1 MSFVA
6 AVGSV
11 NIDFMY
17 SGMPRIPEEGEEL
30 YAKGFSLQMGGGS
43 PATLINL
50 SGLGVPVK
58 ISTWLGQDMFSDF
71 AKSYFEKEGI
81 TPFNLYTGHG
91 IPLNISTAL
100 ITPSDRTFISYTDGY
115 TIDEKTVQRIYEN
128 AKGAKVVQMIG
139 APELLEVYA
148 QLKQDGAVLVFDTGW
163 EDDLSI
169 QKYHKQLTLADYYT
183 PNQKEALKIT
193 GTTQPDEAAKVLSEL
208 FENVIVKLDQDGCLI
223 MKKGIQKVLPN
234 LKVTACDSTGAGDAF
249 LAGLMYGLYYDYSF
263 EDSVVFGNITGAK
276 CVTGTGCLAAR
287 CDEKELHSLA
297 ESWYRTNRVKTDI

>member
-6 AVGSV
+6 TVGSV
-11 NIDFMY
+11 NIDIMY
-17 SGMPRIPEEGEEL
+17 SGIPCIPQEGEEL

-50 SGLGVPVK
+50 AGLGVPVK
-58 ISTWLGQDMFSDF
+58 ISTWLGEDMFSAF
-71 AKSYFEKEGI
+71 AKRCFEQEGI
-81 TPFNLYTGHG
+81 MPCNLYSGTG

-115 TIDEKTVQRIYEN
+115 TIDETTAQRIYDN

-139 APELLEVYA
+139 DPALVDVYT
-148 QLKQDGAVLVFDTGW
+148 QLKQEGAVLVFDTGW

-169 QKYHKQLTLADYYT
+169 SKYRKQLDIADYYT

-193 GTTQPDEAAKVLSEL
+193 GTNTPEEAANVLSDL

-223 MKKGIQKVLPN
+223 MENGAKKVIPN
-234 LKVTACDSTGAGDAF
+234 LKVEACDSTGAGDAF
-249 LAGLMYGLYYDYSF
+249 LAGLMYGIYHDYSF
-263 EDSVVFGNITGAK
+263 EDSVIFGNVTGAK
-276 CVTGTGCLAAR
+276 CVTGMGCLTAR
-287 CDEKELHSLA
+287 CNEKELHLLTEQWHNTA
-297 ESWYRTNRVKTDI
+297 HI